1 MAKLELPLPDLI
13 GKVFPKK
20 NNPQVVPKQ
29 PADLNQSA
37 VVSFPVD
44 VEPHKNL
51 KFPTVGFV
59 MTPDLLWRNK
69 IRRKNLNEI
78 PAQENIGPANPVVPV
93 VP

>member
-1 MAKLELPLPDLI
+1 MTKQELPLPDLI

-20 NNPQVVPKQ
+20 NNPQVAPKQ
-29 PADLNQSA
+29 P
-37 VVSFPVD
+37 
-44 VEPHKNL
+44 VEPKKSKPHQNL

-78 PAQENIGPANPVVPV
+78 PAQENIGPANPVVP
-93 VP
+93 

>member
-1 MAKLELPLPDLI
+1 MAKQELPLPDLI

-29 PADLNQSA
+29 S
-37 VVSFPVD
+37 
-44 VEPHKNL
+44 VELKKSKPHQNL

-78 PAQENIGPANPVVPV
+78 PAQEIIGRANPVVP
-93 VP
+93 

>member
-1 MAKLELPLPDLI
+1 MAKQELPLPDLI

-29 PADLNQSA
+29 QP
-37 VVSFPVD
+37 
-44 VEPHKNL
+44 VEPKKSKPHQNL

-78 PAQENIGPANPVVPV
+78 PAQENIGPANPVVP
-93 VP
+93 

>member
-1 MAKLELPLPDLI
+1 MAKQELPLPDLI

-20 NNPQVVPKQ
+20 NNPQP
-29 PADLNQSA
+29 
-37 VVSFPVD
+37 
-44 VEPHKNL
+44 VEPKKSKPHQNL

-78 PAQENIGPANPVVPV
+78 PAQENIGPANPVVPS
-93 VP
+93 

>member
-1 MAKLELPLPDLI
+1 MAKQELPLPDLI

-20 NNPQVVPKQ
+20 NNPQVVQ
-29 PADLNQSA
+29 P
-37 VVSFPVD
+37 
-44 VEPHKNL
+44 VEPKKSKPHQNL

-78 PAQENIGPANPVVPV
+78 LVQENIGLANPVVP
-93 VP
+93 